1 VDGAGR
7 GLTDERAALA
17 ALLPAYELGDELGRG
32 TWGVVLAA
40 RHRALG
46 RMVAVKQL
54 PRTFATD
61 QDIRDRF
68 VAEARVVASLD
79 HPHIVPVHD
88 FIDQDGICAIV
99 MELLPGGT
107 LWDRSCH
114 VGVRADVACALVLGL
129 CAALQHAHEHGV
141 AHRDV
146 KPENVLLTAAGAPKL
161 TDFGIARLVG
171 ASAAARTATGVV
183 LGTPAY
189 LAPEQ
194 ATGEPVGPATDVHGA
209 GVVLFELLSGVL
221 PYGEAAD
228 PVQQILRVAYD
239 DPTSL
244 RAVAP
249 EVPAPL
255 AAVTMHALAKSPGAR
270 PPSAEALGVSLA
282 RAAVAVFG
290 SSWLEAT
297 GVPLVGAPAIVAA
310 ATGPKGSGMGWAP
323 PLVRPR
329 SLDLHGAVEVP
340 HGSLAAAFRAAAE
353 DAAADGPRHDGPRT
367 EEVHAPGDP
376 DPAAPPT
383 GPGAPLVPSDGGR
396 FDPTTTSQLARP
408 ERFRVGTGDDVER
421 ARRLAATAPPQGLA
435 AAPRGTVPPP
445 TLDDLPPL
453 PYDHLLPV
461 DDGADDPDTTHPVV
475 PTPPSPA
482 QERSAGA

>member
-1 VDGAGR
+1 V
-7 GLTDERAALA
+7 TDERAALA
-17 ALLPAYELGDELGRG
+17 AVLPAYDLGEELGRG
-32 TWGVVLAA
+32 TWGVVVAA

-61 QDIRDRF
+61 QDIRERF

-88 FIDQDGICAIV
+88 FVDQDGICAIV
-99 MELLPGGT
+99 MEHLPGGT

-114 VGVRADVACALVLGL
+114 EGVRADVACALVLGL
-129 CAALQHAHEHGV
+129 CAALHHAHEHGV

-221 PYGEAAD
+221 PYGEADD

-249 EVPAPL
+249 DVPAPL
-255 AAVTMHALAKSPGAR
+255 AAVTMHALAKSPAAR

-310 ATGPKGSGMGWAP
+310 ATGPKGAGMGWVP

-340 HGSLAAAFRAAAE
+340 HGSLAAAFRAVAAS
-353 DAAADGPRHDGPRT
+353 GRLDGPRT
-367 EEVHAPGDP
+367 EQVLAPDHG
-376 DPAAPPT
+376 APSI
-383 GPGAPLVPSDGGR
+383 GSAAPLVPSAGAR

-421 ARRLAATAPPQGLA
+421 ARRLAATVPPQGA
-435 AAPRGTVPPP
+435 AGSARPTTVPPP

-453 PYDHLLPV
+453 PYDHLEPA
-461 DDGADDPDTTHPVV
+461 DGGPDDPGTTHPVAV
-475 PTPPSPA
+475 PPPA
-482 QERSAGA
+482 E